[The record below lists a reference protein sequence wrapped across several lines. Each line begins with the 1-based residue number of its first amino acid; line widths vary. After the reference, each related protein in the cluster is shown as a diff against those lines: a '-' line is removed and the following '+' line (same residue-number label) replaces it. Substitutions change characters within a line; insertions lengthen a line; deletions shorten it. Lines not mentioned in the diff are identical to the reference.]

1 MKTILPGAMVF
12 LLPLFG
18 YAAELKE
25 EAPAAALPDPDPTG
39 LIVSVLVI
47 VGMIGYFFY
56 FVWKKERERKQGGQK

>member
-1 MKTILPGAMVF
+1 MKKILPGAVAF
-12 LLPLFG
+12 LAPLLG

-25 EAPAAALPDPDPTG
+25 EAPVTLPEPDPTG

-56 FVWKKERERKQGGQK
+56 FIWKKERDKKQGSQK